1 MAIIAKPIS
10 TQMSGGGSF
19 VTAGGSGKLHNI
31 SPPAKK
37 VMPNMIEAQP
47 TTKPGLMKNGTTVT
61 GQADVYGTELA
72 DTANKAYNNQVA
84 IRDYATS
91 KGYGGIVDWDG
102 KNPTVGG
109 NPIPM
114 VRNENGTAYVDQT
127 VADRALEQFENRS
140 GITGNKQVVDN
151 YKNSYKGDI
160 NAALDRI
167 TNREDYGWNSD
178 NDEAFQRYK
187 DFQEKQAEKAYRKV
201 INSST
206 NFTGLSG
213 ATIGDALAAQAN
225 YLDKI
230 NSEYKDFEQ
239 KHYDRYLDDYDMRR
253 NDLTDIVGVA
263 NDAYN
268 REYQANRDAITDVR
282 TSMLDE
288 RNEKWRQ
295 TEYNDNKRFSD
306 VDYEQALL
314 GLEGSRINNEG
325 SLIRN
330 KGLELQNESAKL
342 GLDNDKFDLA
352 IRQASQKGRF
362 TPDDEMLIPWLAD
375 FRDGNG
381 GYTIHP
387 WENELLYERGL
398 AYAQAAGQY
407 QAYNEFNPR

>member
-114 VRNENGTAYVDQT
+114 VRNENGTAYVDKT

-140 GITGNKQVVDN
+140 GITGNKQVADN
-151 YKNSYKGDI
+151 YNNSYKGDI

-167 TNREDYGWNSD
+167 TNREDYGWNSE

-295 TEYNDNKRFSD
+295 TEYNDNERFRD
-306 VDYEQALL
+306 NDYEQAVETLS
-314 GLEGSRINNEG
+314 GMRINNT
-325 SLIRN
+325 
-330 KGLELQNESAKL
+330 GLKLQNESAKV
-342 GLDNDKFDLA
+342 GLDNEKFDSA
-352 IRQASQKGRF
+352 IRRASQKGRF

-407 QAYNEFNPR
+407 QAYNEFNTR